1 MEKSAASANWLG
13 AGGNAL
19 GGECPPA
26 TAFGRRLLLYFAP
39 KDIPTHVQVARGPQR
54 QRQRQ
59 SEGEGEGEGEGALLS
74 GKPAIRQ
81 TSVAGRPSGRNQG
94 GGIRPDRT
102 RVVEGKGVY
111 GR

>member
-54 QRQRQ
+54 QSQRQRQ
-59 SEGEGEGEGEGALLS
+59 SEGEGEGEGEGDWLS
-74 GKPAIRQ
+74 TKPPNRQ
-81 TSVAGRPSGRNQG
+81 TGVRGRPRGRHKRG
-94 GGIRPDRT
+94 DLRR
-102 RVVEGKGVY
+102 RRE
-111 GR
+111 